1 MSLFA
6 ESLRRFSILFYLG
19 LTLAGLGALLTT
31 GLFFIAIREL
41 PQVPQPLG
49 RIIETP
55 PTEIFAATGERLMVI
70 GGREVVPLNRIS
82 PFFIKAVIATEDHR
96 FWEHHGLDKLRT
108 LKALWITV
116 FESGRI
122 QGASTITQQLAKN
135 LFFSYRRTYMR
146 KFRELLVALQIER
159 QYSKREILEAY
170 LNQIPFGVGAYGIE
184 QAARSFFGKPALEL
198 NLAESALLAGLP
210 KSPTRYNPY
219 RYFKRAKKRQQ
230 LVLERMKAVGYATA
244 DEAEAAFQ
252 AALQLTPHAAGTPKG
267 SYFLD
272 MVLNDLEERYGPEV
286 VYHGGLKVST
296 TLDPQQQAW
305 AIESLQNGLIK
316 LDQLMGIADGEKS
329 DSASPLTHPQGALVA
344 IECNSGAVKALVG
357 GRDYSETEFNRAVES
372 NRLPGSGFKPFLYYA
387 AFEKLDLT
395 PANVFVD
402 KAITIPVKGASDWRP
417 KNFEREY
424 EGPMI
429 LKQALMK
436 SVNVIAAQLV
446 ERVGPD
452 AVIDVARRC
461 GINSVLTPVY
471 SLALGTSGVSPL
483 EMASA
488 FGTFATGGVRH
499 EPFWIRRIEDP
510 LGRVLQEQ
518 IVRGQRTLDTA
529 IDFQLIDMMRGVL
542 TAGTGR
548 IIRRMGFDL
557 PAAGKTGTTD
567 DYRDAW
573 FTGFTPTLSVS
584 VWVGYDRGISMRD
597 ANGVGITGG
606 RGAAPIWADFMIK
619 ATSGEPP
626 REFTVPS
633 NIRFETVDPVSGEI
647 ASQWTRSP
655 VKVAL
660 RSGQVAAAISDSS
673 AANEADRPAVQA
685 VPEPSTTRA
694 HRPAVDEAGGPA
706 REAEDNSAIKEE
718 DLPPE

>member
-6 ESLRRFSILFYLG
+6 VSLRRFSILFYLG
-19 LTLAGLGALLTT
+19 MTLAGLGALLTI

-41 PQVPQPLG
+41 PQVPEPLG

-82 PFFIKAVIATEDHR
+82 PFFINAVIATEDHR

-108 LKALWITV
+108 MKALWVTL
-116 FESGRI
+116 FERGRI

-135 LFFSYRRTYMR
+135 LFFSYRQTYMR
-146 KFRELLVALQIER
+146 KFRELLVALQIET

-219 RYFKRAKKRQQ
+219 RYFERAKKRQR
-230 LVLERMKAVGYATA
+230 LVLERMKAVGYTTA
-244 DEAEAAFQ
+244 EEAESAFQ
-252 AALQLTPHAAGTPKG
+252 AVLQLKPHSNGAPKG

-272 MVLNDLEERYGPEV
+272 VVLNDLEERYGPEV

-305 AIESLQNGLIK
+305 AIESLQNGLGK
-316 LDQLMGIADGEKS
+316 LDQLMGIAES
-329 DSASPLTHPQGALVA
+329 SATDSAGALTHPQGALVA

-387 AFEKLDLT
+387 AFEKLGLT
-395 PANVFVD
+395 PADVFVD
-402 KAITIPVKGASDWRP
+402 RAITIPVAGARDWTP

-429 LKQALMK
+429 LKKALMN
-436 SVNVIAAQLV
+436 SVNAVAAQLV

-452 AVIDVARRC
+452 AVIDVARRS
-461 GINSVLTPVY
+461 GIKSALTPVY

-488 FGTFATGGVRH
+488 FATFATGGVRH
-499 EPFWIRRIEDP
+499 EPFWIRRVEDP
-510 LGRVLQEQ
+510 LGRVLEEQ
-518 IVRGQRTLDTA
+518 IVRGQRTLDA
-529 IDFQLIDMMRGVL
+529 DIDFQMIDMMRGVL
-542 TAGTGR
+542 SAGTGR

-557 PAAGKTGTTD
+557 PAAGKTGTSD
-567 DYRDAW
+567 DFRDAW

-584 VWVGYDRGISMRD
+584 VWVGYDRGVSMRD
-597 ANGVGITGG
+597 VNGVGITGG
-606 RGAAPIWADFMIK
+606 RAAAPIWADFMIR
-619 ATSGEPP
+619 ATSGEPA

-633 NIRFETVDPVSGEI
+633 DIHFEMVDPVSGEI
-647 ASQWTRSP
+647 AGQWTQNP

-660 RSGQVAAAISDSS
+660 RSGKIEAAVPQRA
-673 AANEADRPAVQA
+673 EKKGADRTALMK
-685 VPEPSTTRA
+685 
-694 HRPAVDEAGGPA
+694 VDTSGTVRTDEGATPEAGKSPTMK
-706 REAEDNSAIKEE
+706 RDESTIIEE

>member
-1 MSLFA
+1 MSLFTI
-6 ESLRRFSILFYLG
+6 SLRRFSIFFYL
-19 LTLAGLGALLTT
+19 LITLAGLGALLTT
-31 GLFFIAIREL
+31 GLFFVAVREL
-41 PQVPQPLG
+41 PQVPEPLG

-96 FWEHHGLDKLRT
+96 FWEHHGIDKLRT
-108 LKALWITV
+108 LKALWITL
-116 FESGRI
+116 FERGRI

-135 LFFSYRRTYMR
+135 LFFSYQRTYMR
-146 KFRELLVALQIER
+146 KFRELLVALQIET

-219 RYFKRAKKRQQ
+219 RYYERAKKRQQ
-230 LVLERMKAVGYATA
+230 LVLERMKAVGYVTA
-244 DEAEAAFQ
+244 EEVE
-252 AALQLTPHAAGTPKG
+252 AALQAELKLMPYDAGTPKG

-272 MVLNDLEERYGPEV
+272 LVLNDLEERYGPEV
-286 VYHGGLKVST
+286 VYHGGLKVNT
-296 TLDPQQQAW
+296 TLDPQQQAL
-305 AIESLQNGLIK
+305 AVESLQNGLTK
-316 LDQLMGIADGEKS
+316 LDQLMGISTGDESDGNNS
-329 DSASPLTHPQGALVA
+329 LAHPQGALVA

-357 GRDYSETEFNRAVES
+357 GRDYSETEFNRAVEN

-387 AFEKLDLT
+387 AFEKLGLT

-402 KAITIPVKGASDWRP
+402 KRITIPVKGASDWTP
-417 KNFEREY
+417 KNYEGEY

-429 LKQALMK
+429 LKEALMK

-452 AVIDVARRC
+452 AVIEAARRC
-461 GINSVLTPVY
+461 GINSPLTPVY

-488 FGTFATGGVRH
+488 FSTFATGGVRH
-499 EPFWIRRIEDP
+499 EPYWISRVEDP
-510 LGRVLQEQ
+510 LGRVLEEQ
-518 IVRGQRTLDTA
+518 IVRGQRTLDA
-529 IDFQLIDMMRGVL
+529 GIDYQVVDMMRDVL

-548 IIRRMGFDL
+548 VIRRMGFDL
-557 PAAGKTGTTD
+557 PAAGKTGTSD
-567 DYRDAW
+567 DFRDAW

-584 VWVGYDRGISMRD
+584 VWVGYDRNISMRD
-597 ANGVGITGG
+597 KNGVGITGG

-626 REFTVPS
+626 REFTVPPE
-633 NIRFETVDPVSGEI
+633 IRFEMVDPVSG
-647 ASQWTRSP
+647 AVAGQGTPGP
-655 VKVAL
+655 VQVAL
-660 RSGQVAAAISDSS
+660 RSGEIAGAAQQQPTTG
-673 AANEADRPAVQA
+673 EADRSTVQA
-685 VPEPSTTRA
+685 TGPTVTFKPGPSIFEKGGQSKTEKA
-694 HRPAVDEAGGPA
+694 DE
-706 REAEDNSAIKEE
+706 STITVEE
-718 DLPPE
+718 LPPE

>member
-6 ESLRRFSILFYLG
+6 VFVRRFNIFFYLAI
-19 LTLAGLGALLTT
+19 TLAGLGALLTA
-31 GLFFIAIREL
+31 GLFFIALRDL
-41 PQVPQPLG
+41 PQVPDPLG

-55 PTEIFAATGERLMVI
+55 PTEIFAATGERLMLI

-82 PFFIKAVIATEDHR
+82 PDFIEAVLATEDHR

-108 LKALWITV
+108 LKALWITL
-116 FESGRI
+116 FEREKI

-135 LFFSYRRTYMR
+135 LFFSYRRAYMR
-146 KFRELLVALQIER
+146 KFRELLVALQIET

-170 LNQIPFGVGAYGIE
+170 LNQIPFGIGAYGIE

-219 RYFKRAKKRQQ
+219 RYFARAQKRQQ
-230 LVLERMKAVGYATA
+230 LVLARMLAVGYINA
-244 DEAEAAFQ
+244 EQAEAASQ
-252 AALQLTPHAAGTPKG
+252 ANLQLAPLAAGTPRG

-272 MVLNDLEERYGPEV
+272 LVLNDLEERYGPEV

-296 TLDPQQQAW
+296 TLDPQQQGW
-305 AIESLQNGLIK
+305 AIQSLQSGLLKI
-316 LDQLMGIADGEKS
+316 DQLSGI
-329 DSASPLTHPQGALVA
+329 SATDEFDAPNSQSHPQGALVA
-344 IECNSGAVKALVG
+344 LECNSGAVKALVG
-357 GRDYSETEFNRAVES
+357 GRDYSETEFNRAVEN

-387 AFEKLDLT
+387 AFEKLQLSPT
-395 PANVFVD
+395 SVFVD
-402 KAITIPVKGASDWRP
+402 KPITIPVAGAADWRP
-417 KNFEREY
+417 QNFGREY

-429 LKQALMK
+429 LKRALMK
-436 SVNVIAAQLV
+436 SVNAIAAQLV

-461 GINSVLTPVY
+461 GITSPLAPVY

-488 FGTFATGGVRH
+488 FATFATGGVRH
-499 EPFWIRRIEDP
+499 APFWIRRVEDP
-510 LGRVLQEQ
+510 LGRVLEEH
-518 IVRGQRTLDTA
+518 IVRGERSLDA
-529 IDFQLIDMMRGVL
+529 SIDYQVVNMMRGVL
-542 TAGTGR
+542 TTGTGR
-548 IIRRMGFDL
+548 VVRRAGFDL

-567 DYRDAW
+567 NFRDAW

-584 VWVGYDRGISMRD
+584 VWVGYDRGVSMRD
-597 ANGVGITGG
+597 VNGVGITGG

-619 ATSGEPP
+619 ATSGEPA

-633 NIRFETVDPVSGEI
+633 DIHFASVDPINGAI
-647 ASQWTRSP
+647 AGQWVQNK

-660 RSGQVAAAISDSS
+660 RSGQEASTVSVQS
-673 AANEADRPAVQA
+673 ADQMTDNTPTQQVD
-685 VPEPSTTRA
+685 EPSTQTTDQ
-694 HRPAVDEAGGPA
+694 PAIEA
-706 REAEDNSAIKEE
+706 AEDSAIKEE
-718 DLPPE
+718 ELPPE

>member
-1 MSLFA
+1 MSQFA
-6 ESLRRFSILFYLG
+6 VSLRRFSILFYLG

-31 GLFFIAIREL
+31 VLFFIAMREL

-116 FESGRI
+116 FERGRI

-135 LFFSYRRTYMR
+135 LFFSYRRTYLR
-146 KFRELLVALQIER
+146 KFRELLVALQIET

-210 KSPTRYNPY
+210 KSPIRYNPY
-219 RYFKRAKKRQQ
+219 RHFKRAKKRQQ

-244 DEAEAAFQ
+244 EEVEAAFQ
-252 AALQLTPHAAGTPKG
+252 AELQLKPHSAGTLKG

-272 MVLNDLEERYGPEV
+272 LVLNDLEERYGPEV

-316 LDQLMGIADGEKS
+316 LDQLMGIADGDDT

-387 AFEKLDLT
+387 AFEKLGLT
-395 PANVFVD
+395 PADVFVD

-417 KNFEREY
+417 QNFEREY

-436 SVNVIAAQLV
+436 SINAIAAQLV
-446 ERVGPD
+446 ARVGPD
-452 AVIDVARRC
+452 AVIDVARRA
-461 GINSVLTPVY
+461 GINSALTPVY

-510 LGRVLQEQ
+510 LGRVLEEQ
-518 IVRGQRTLDTA
+518 IVRGQRTLDA
-529 IDFQLIDMMRGVL
+529 DIDFQLVDMMRGVL

-548 IIRRMGFDL
+548 IVRRMGFDL

-597 ANGVGITGG
+597 VNGVGITGG

-619 ATSGEPP
+619 ATGGEPP

-647 ASQWTRSP
+647 ASQWTHSP
-655 VKVAL
+655 VRVAL
-660 RSGQVAAAISDSS
+660 RSGQVAATISGPP
-673 AANEADRPAVQA
+673 ATNEADRPAVHA
-685 VPEPSTTRA
+685 ADEPSTTRA
-694 HRPAVDEAGGPA
+694 RQPAVDEAGGPDI
-706 REAEDNSAIKEE
+706 EAEDNSTIKEE

>member
-1 MSLFA
+1 MSQFA
-6 ESLRRFSILFYLG
+6 VSLRRFSILFYLG

-31 GLFFIAIREL
+31 VLFFIAMREL

-82 PFFIKAVIATEDHR
+82 PSFIEAVIATEDHR

-116 FESGRI
+116 FERGRI

-135 LFFSYRRTYMR
+135 LFFSYRRTYLR
-146 KFRELLVALQIER
+146 KFRELLVALQIET

-210 KSPTRYNPY
+210 KSPIRYNPY
-219 RYFKRAKKRQQ
+219 RHFKRAKKRQQ

-244 DEAEAAFQ
+244 EEVEAAFQ
-252 AALQLTPHAAGTPKG
+252 AELQLKPHSAGTLKG

-272 MVLNDLEERYGPEV
+272 LVLNDLEERYGPEV

-316 LDQLMGIADGEKS
+316 LDQLMGIADGDDT

-387 AFEKLDLT
+387 AFEKLGLT
-395 PANVFVD
+395 PADVFVD

-417 KNFEREY
+417 QNFEREY

-436 SVNVIAAQLV
+436 SINAIAAQLV
-446 ERVGPD
+446 ARVGPD
-452 AVIDVARRC
+452 AVIDVARRA
-461 GINSVLTPVY
+461 GINSALTPVY

-510 LGRVLQEQ
+510 LGRVLEEQ
-518 IVRGQRTLDTA
+518 IVRGQRTLDA
-529 IDFQLIDMMRGVL
+529 DIDFQLVDMMRGVL

-548 IIRRMGFDL
+548 IVRRMGFDL

-597 ANGVGITGG
+597 VNGVGITGG

-619 ATSGEPP
+619 ATGGEPP

-647 ASQWTRSP
+647 ASQWTHSP
-655 VKVAL
+655 VRVAL
-660 RSGQVAAAISDSS
+660 RSGQVAATISGPP
-673 AANEADRPAVQA
+673 ATNEADRSAVHA
-685 VPEPSTTRA
+685 ADEPSTTRA
-694 HRPAVDEAGGPA
+694 RQPAVDEAGGPDI
-706 REAEDNSAIKEE
+706 EAEDNSTIKEE